1 MKIAM
6 IIVRTLMGL
15 LFLFASI
22 VVLFDLVPQPDLN
35 DPMFSDAARD
45 FNKGIMSVRYFIPLL
60 KITELLCG
68 VAFVLGRYV
77 PLATVL
83 IAPII
88 INIFFYHIF
97 VDKTGLPVAIFLVLA
112 NIFVAYYY
120 RASYAGLLTAK

>member
-22 VVLFDLVPQPDLN
+22 VVLLDLVPKPELTG
-35 DPMFSDAARD
+35 AVKT
-45 FNKGIMSVRYFIPLL
+45 FNEGLKAVPYFIIVL

-68 VAFVLGRYV
+68 IAFVTGKFV
-77 PLATVL
+77 PLATVV

-88 INIFFYHIF
+88 VHIF
-97 VDKTGLPVAIFLVLA
+97 LFHLFLDHSGLPVAIFLVAA
-112 NIFVAYYY
+112 NIFVAYCY
-120 RASYAGLLTAK
+120 RKAYVPLLNAKYAV

>member
-15 LFLFASI
+15 LFIFASV
-22 VVLFDLVPQPDLN
+22 VVLFNLFPPPTEFPN
-35 DPMFSDAARD
+35 EIARKFNEGMFAPA
-45 FNKGIMSVRYFIPLL
+45 YFVKLL

-68 VAFVLGRYV
+68 IAFVAGRYV
-77 PLATVL
+77 PLATVV

-88 INIFFYHIF
+88 INIFLYHAF
-97 VDKTGLPVAIFLVLA
+97 VDTTGLPVAIFLVLA

-120 RASYAGLLTAK
+120 RNSYAGLLAAK